1 LELFSDKSN
10 LDAVSVYIRILQEE
24 PMKPL
29 PQPLLQKSFVVTVWQ
44 QPENSVACGEQWRFC
59 LEDPLTNH
67 KRIFANPQAL
77 IVALKEGA
85 LDSERVKQ

>member
-1 LELFSDKSN
+1 
-10 LDAVSVYIRILQEE
+10 
-24 PMKPL
+24 MKPL
-29 PQPLLQKSFVVTVWQ
+29 TQPLLQKSFVVTVWQ
-44 QPENSVACGEQWRFC
+44 QPENSTAYGEQWRFC

-85 LDSERVKQ
+85 LDSKTAEQ